1 MIVVSDASPLIA
13 LAQADTL
20 PTLKAL
26 FGRLLI
32 PESIRVEILDQ
43 CRIDDQRRR
52 ILAALSEFI
61 DVADPEG
68 MARFTRNLGV
78 GEQGVLQLALERGAD
93 LVLMDDR
100 KARNEAARHS
110 MTCAFTTDVLRLA
123 EQRQIISS
131 CTAVIDALREHRIYL
146 PGVPP
151 AASATH

>member
-1 MIVVSDASPLIA
+1 MIVVSDASPLM

-20 PTLKAL
+20 STLKAL

-32 PESIRVEILDQ
+32 PESIRVEIVDQ

-61 DVADPEG
+61 DVAHPEG

-100 KARNEAARHS
+100 KARNEKRHG
-110 MTCAFTTDVLRLA
+110 
-123 EQRQIISS
+123 
-131 CTAVIDALREHRIYL
+131 TA
-146 PGVPP
+146 
-151 AASATH
+151 